1 MNSLEKLHGKK
12 KALKMAGAK
21 VSGLSTFMEEKPAM
35 AKNRSITIQKD
46 QLIDSLTPS
55 ESFEV
60 IVEKIAR
67 LNASRRKSVENAL
80 IGTGSKKVIR
90 NYNLDQLNAEVQ
102 NRLAEN
108 TPQGQEFRN
117 IMTML
122 VVDTYGNK
130 LVNDGFFRNGME
142 EEKAGADDSLLGPPS
157 GAIVTGGMVEIDEPD
172 YNYTETSDGGAS
184 KDKQTDWGSIL
195 SGGAQVIDSVGGVI
209 GLFTGG
215 SQSTEDSNV
224 FTQTNFSNDDNPPP
238 PPKVPTWV
246 WVVLGLVVV
255 GVVLVLVFRNRG
267 NK

>member
-12 KALKMAGAK
+12 KALKMAGMK
-21 VSGLSTFMEEKPAM
+21 VPGLSTFMEEKPAM

-60 IVEKIAR
+60 IVEKIAKV
-67 LNASRRKSVENAL
+67 NANRRKSVENAL

-90 NYNLDQLNAEVQ
+90 NYNLDQLNAEVH
-102 NRLAEN
+102 NRLTEN

-122 VVDTYGNK
+122 VVNSYGNK
-130 LVNDGFFRNGME
+130 LVNDGFFRNGLE
-142 EEKAGADDSLLGPPS
+142 EEKAGADLLPPPRPEGGGIIVGP
-157 GAIVTGGMVEIDEPD
+157 VVDIDEPD
-172 YNYTETSDGGAS
+172 YNYTETTDGGAS

-224 FTQTNFSNDDNPPP
+224 FTQTNYSNDQ
-238 PPKVPTWV
+238 PPKKGGKTWI

-255 GVVLVLVFRNRG
+255 SVVLVLVLRRRN
-267 NK
+267 